1 MPSSVAR
8 QASRKE
14 LGGREDLGGSEHL
27 VVGTA
32 VEGELVPLFAHE
44 YCTSGAPIFFG
55 TENDQLLCALFAR
68 KDDLLLWKT
77 LHVNAPP

>member
-8 QASRKE
+8 HASRKE
-14 LGGREDLGGSEHL
+14 LGGREDLGGSENL

-32 VEGELVPLFAHE
+32 VEGELVPLLAHE
-44 YCTSGAPIFFG
+44 YGAPRAPVLFG
-55 TENDQLLCALFAR
+55 TENDQLLFALFAR

-77 LHVNAPP
+77 LHLYAPP